1 MKNMACHLL
10 IVFTL
15 FLTGCGYISDKP
27 VENID
32 VYRSEELQTCK
43 IDVSKLGEIFTADQK
58 QQIRCLQENFVQ
70 FTKYVRSQK
79 PGAVSEGEMS
89 IFVKRFFAGQSDAII
104 KGLSL
109 IFQLNMILLKDE
121 ADRIS
126 HNKISPLFELLVQVN
141 QEAIIITDIIR
152 QLSEAKNQPQFWA
165 LREKF
170 IASITRFSKSAV
182 GVIEKSPGLEQQ
194 LNLKTF
200 ILDASKKIGE
210 EELDEEILDSF
221 IFLKRILIAGDKE
234 IITSEELKNI
244 IKKIP
249 DVVSVIFDIYYVE
262 SENFTK
268 NTDELKFYLT
278 AIRKIYTVIDFN
290 QPNFTLFTSEQLVKI
305 SENFETEIE
314 VRKFK
319 ESVEALKARF
329 IGGKKDIV
337 TLVDLKV
344 TLDIILDGAE
354 RLYFNNLTY
363 DSYRH
368 NLEMR
373 NPLTELKP
381 LSLDGYDVF
390 TARRLSELHES
401 FEDMALNFRYFRN
414 KDSGASFYSS
424 SIIRNKQ
431 GFIEALTAK
440 WLSIK
445 VLKAYGHQDQL
456 RIPQLSQEELAQLLL
471 DAKSLLMEFKLWSPK
486 FSTFA
491 RNALLLAD
499 LFQQQSNGNM
509 SIGINEATEYL
520 GMILSAVEVSGRVNN
535 EMAGLCNPGANP
547 QGPEFGP
554 DCYSKY
560 YFDVLLNKLHYSKS
574 FPRLAAYI
582 SSSSAEEVM
591 GFLRGVQGFA
601 RDIDSPEVPVNRRD
615 STLVLGA
622 MINIESTFIRFDTNV
637 DNIIDYAELEEAF
650 KIYRSSIIALAGL
663 KKEQEKYAF
672 PVFLYMASKME
683 IPKTGGW
690 VNDIKFG
697 TFSSCV
703 TSKFCRDTFMD
714 PILAKRLNIGKL
726 LYYLVNQ
733 ASAK

>member
-1 MKNMACHLL
+1 MACHLA
-10 IVFTL
+10 IVFAL

-43 IDVSKLGEIFTADQK
+43 IDVSKLGEIFISDQK
-58 QQIRCLQENFVQ
+58 EQIRCLQENFVQ

-79 PGAVSEGEMS
+79 QGAVSEGEMG
-89 IFVKRFFAGQSDAII
+89 IFVKRFFAGQSEAII

-126 HNKISPLFELLVQVN
+126 HTKISPLFELLVQVN
-141 QEAIIITDIIR
+141 QEAIIITDIMR
-152 QLSEAKNQPQFWA
+152 KLDEAKNQPHFWE

-182 GVIEKSPGLEQQ
+182 GVIENSPGLEQK
-194 LNLKTF
+194 LNLKAF
-200 ILDASKKIGE
+200 ILDASKKIGD
-210 EELDEEILDSF
+210 EELDEETLDSF

-234 IITSEELKNI
+234 IITSEELKNT

-249 DVVSVIFDIYYVE
+249 DIVSVVFDIYYVK
-262 SENFTK
+262 SENFSK
-268 NTDELKFYLT
+268 STDELKFYLT

-290 QPNFTLFTSEQLVKI
+290 QPNFVLLTTEQVVKI
-305 SENFETEIE
+305 AEKFKAEIDL
-314 VRKFK
+314 RKFK
-319 ESVEALKARF
+319 ESLEALKARF

-337 TLVDLKV
+337 TLIDLKV
-344 TLDIILDGAE
+344 ILDIILDGAE

-363 DSYRH
+363 DSYRPT
-368 NLEMR
+368 LEMKK
-373 NPLTELKP
+373 PLTELKP
-381 LSLDGYDVF
+381 LILDGYDIF
-390 TARRLSELHES
+390 STKRLAELHES

-414 KDSGASFYSS
+414 KESGASIYNST
-424 SIIRNKQ
+424 IIRNKH

-445 VLKAYGHQDQL
+445 VLKAYGHKDQWGT
-456 RIPQLSQEELAQLLL
+456 PQLSPEELATLLL
-471 DAKSLLMEFKLWSPK
+471 DAKSLLEEFKLWSPN

-491 RNALLLAD
+491 RNTLLLAD
-499 LFQQQSNGNM
+499 LFQQQSNGNL
-509 SIGINEATEYL
+509 SIGTNEATEYI
-520 GMILSAVEVSGRVNN
+520 GMILSAVEVSGRIND
-535 EMAGLCNPGANP
+535 EMTGLCNPGPNNEAP
-547 QGPEFGP
+547 AFGL
-554 DCYSKY
+554 DCYNKY
-560 YFDVLLNKLHYSKS
+560 YFDIVLNKLKYSKS
-574 FPRLAAYI
+574 FPRLAAYV
-582 SSSSAEEVM
+582 SSSPADEVM
-591 GFLRGVQGFA
+591 GYLRGVQGFA
-601 RDIDSPEVPVNRRD
+601 RDVDTPGVPVNRRD
-615 STLVLGA
+615 STLLLGA

-650 KIYRSSIIALAGL
+650 KVYQPSIFALAGL

-703 TSKFCRDTFMD
+703 TTKFCRETFMD